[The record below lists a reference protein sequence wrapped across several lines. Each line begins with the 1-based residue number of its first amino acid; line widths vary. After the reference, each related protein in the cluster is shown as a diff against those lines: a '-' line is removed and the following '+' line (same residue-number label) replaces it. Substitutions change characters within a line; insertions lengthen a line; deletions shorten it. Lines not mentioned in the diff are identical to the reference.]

1 MVKYLYLLKKIN
13 LYLIE
18 NFEVIEN
25 KIKIWKTKIDYKS
38 ERKRCNLKNSYK
50 YGIYVLHF
58 YKFYII
64 FGSLGAF
71 FFFIMNLRIPLFNMK
86 KSYYYFIKILYFII
100 IIQNSYIYII
110 LIKSTFILIIFLKI
124 VLSSHL

>member
-1 MVKYLYLLKKIN
+1 MIDKIVILY
-13 LYLIE
+13 
-18 NFEVIEN
+18 EVIFN
-25 KIKIWKTKIDYKS
+25 IKFWGDKIIKIKFERQKFDYKS

-71 FFFIMNLRIPLFNMK
+71 FFFIMNLRIPLFNIK
-86 KSYYYFIKILYFII
+86 KKLLLFYK
-100 IIQNSYIYII
+100 N
-110 LIKSTFILIIFLKI
+110 IIFYNNYTK
-124 VLSSHL
+124 

>member
-1 MVKYLYLLKKIN
+1 MVKIVILYEALKKKIN

-50 YGIYVLHF
+50 YGIYVLHV

-64 FGSLGAF
+64 FGSLAPF
-71 FFFIMNLRIPLFNMK
+71 FFF
-86 KSYYYFIKILYFII
+86 S
-100 IIQNSYIYII
+100 
-110 LIKSTFILIIFLKI
+110 LIFVFFYLI
-124 VLSSHL
+124 